1 MKQHKNSKFCGNWTQ
16 QDDSKAKPL
25 RCIQLTISTVYPFV
39 KSRTMKW
46 TTNFL
51 WHKKSER
58 AILVP
63 RWCGRPDLNRYGCP
77 HAPQTCA
84 SAYSATTALKIT
96 ILLYNLIEILSIS
109 NSVFIKFIDTDW
121 KIMIVNPNFI
131 NIFDYSLISWNYFLY
146 KKAPKKGG
154 SNFRSFD

>member
-1 MKQHKNSKFCGNWTQ
+1 MKKRLYENFINIWNSIKIDKNSKFCGNWTQ

-25 RCIQLTISTVYPFV
+25 RCIQLTISTVCPFV

-58 AILVP
+58 VILVP

-84 SAYSATTALKIT
+84 SAYSATTAWRLWYYIVIEKICQ
-96 ILLYNLIEILSIS
+96 
-109 NSVFIKFIDTDW
+109 
-121 KIMIVNPNFI
+121 
-131 NIFDYSLISWNYFLY
+131 YFLTKFLTPQY
-146 KKAPKKGG
+146 KK
-154 SNFRSFD
+154 SYIDLRFCLM